1 MLDASKLL
9 IFIIKTMTTIQL
21 SDTDIRAEDYLLIGL
36 ATCYYKE
43 DGEVYE
49 IQVMEPIP
57 SAALEAIIKGI
68 PTSYKFATAIEYG
81 SVITGDELKIPAG
94 FPEDARFG
102 DEFRLRAIAA
112 ARTYKARPQA
122 QQHIPLGTSFHD
134 FNYSVERKRV
144 LNAARVVLKED
155 NVKQH
160 SHTHK
165 VL

>member
-1 MLDASKLL
+1 
-9 IFIIKTMTTIQL
+9 MTTTQL
-21 SDTDIRAEDYLLIGL
+21 SEPNTDIHAEDYLLIGL
-36 ATCYYKE
+36 ATCFYKE

-57 SAALEAIIKGI
+57 SAALEAIMKGI
-68 PTSYKFATAIEYG
+68 PTSYKFATAIEFG
-81 SVITGDELKIPAG
+81 SVMAGDELKIPVG

-102 DEFRLRAIAA
+102 DEFSLRAIAA